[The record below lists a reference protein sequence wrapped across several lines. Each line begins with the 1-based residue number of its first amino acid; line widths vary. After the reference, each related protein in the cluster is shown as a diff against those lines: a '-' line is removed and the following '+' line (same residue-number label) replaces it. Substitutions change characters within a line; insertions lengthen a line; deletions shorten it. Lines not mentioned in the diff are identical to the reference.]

1 MTPEDQQND
10 LMPDL
15 SDDDALSRLMDGL
28 NDNSEPFYLLN
39 IDNGDLIDLGN
50 VWEVGLGRLMI
61 HFPILV

>member
-50 VWEVGLGRLMI
+50 VGRSDWGD
-61 HFPILV
+61 